1 MLVFFL
7 ILNITTILQRSRSS
21 FVLNSSRFHVAAWY
35 LDSLNPSVSRTD
47 FLILFGTCNTRYYTI
62 KKQDRS
68 RCFNDQKLVI
78 FFQPHNNLY
87 YVTCRNLIVFTLMAI
102 MGTVEDMYS
111 L

>member
-1 MLVFFL
+1 M
-7 ILNITTILQRSRSS
+7 
-21 FVLNSSRFHVAAWY
+21 LNSSRFHVAAWY

-47 FLILFGTCNTRYYTI
+47 FFILFGTCNTGYHTI

-78 FFQPHNNLY
+78 SFQPHNNLY
-87 YVTCRNLIVFTLMAI
+87 YVTGSNLIVFTLMAI

>member
-1 MLVFFL
+1 M
-7 ILNITTILQRSRSS
+7 
-21 FVLNSSRFHVAAWY
+21 LNSSRFHVAAWY

-47 FLILFGTCNTRYYTI
+47 FLILFGTCNTRYHTI

-68 RCFNDQKLVI
+68 LVI

-87 YVTCRNLIVFTLMAI
+87 YVTCSNLIVFTLMAI